1 MRTTTLKPGLL
12 VSLKTTIAG
21 NRSSHKSVLNPKIIG
36 ADGAERESIKT
47 DTTTLDPA
55 EQETAEQ
62 TRRRCRSLIE
72 AVCSSSSFG
81 LLCPENRIPA
91 LEQAITNAQIL
102 ANEFNAKAALTRIS
116 IYNVCGRVAADD
128 VEAIRAINSE
138 LRDLLTEMETG
149 LRELDVDVVRKAASK
164 ARALG
169 QMLAP
174 DAEQR
179 MKAAIAI
186 ARRAAREIVKAGDH
200 GAATLDQ
207 QAIHAMQSART
218 AFLDFPNEDAAVIE
232 PAITGR
238 ALDLIPIP
246 PPPPNW
252 SEPKWC
258 VKPA

>member
-102 ANEFNAKAALTRIS
+102 ANEFNAEAALTRIS

-179 MKAAIAI
+179 MKEAIAI
-186 ARRAAREIVKAGDH
+186 ARRAARQIVKAGDQ
-200 GAATLDQ
+200 AATVLGQ
-207 QAIHAMQSART
+207 QAIRAMQSART
-218 AFLDFPNEDAAVIE
+218 AFLDFPTKDTTIVE
-232 PAITGR
+232 PTVPGR
-238 ALDLIPIP
+238 ALDLVPDEAADIIPAP
-246 PPPPNW
+246 
-252 SEPKWC
+252 EPE
-258 VKPA
+258 